1 MILPLK
7 YSRYEHLK
15 YLCLVTEVR
24 SSVINVS
31 LLITPLL
38 FPELSQVTQDSYVQ
52 TQHTLT
58 ATCHILMCLI
68 FFSFVLRLT
77 LICNFFCW
85 VWLGL
90 GIKMFKLRLCKDMF
104 RGKIMV

>member
-15 YLCLVTEVR
+15 YLCLVTEAG

-38 FPELSQVTQDSYVQ
+38 FLELIQVTQDSYVQ
-52 TQHTLT
+52 TQHILT
-58 ATCHILMCLI
+58 ATCHILVCLI

-77 LICNFFCW
+77 FICNFFSL

-90 GIKMFKLRLCKDMF
+90 GIKMICLS
-104 RGKIMV
+104 